1 MTKVALPATLTRL
14 DEALANLDLG
24 DIKAAKRQIEIIRAL
39 VLSEMDVETRLRT
52 KNAPRNWFRR
62 LLWKVRMA

>member
-14 DEALANLDLG
+14 EEALANLDLG

-39 VLSEMDVETRLRT
+39 VLSEMDVETRREQLKRQVT
-52 KNAPRNWFRR
+52 AMQLIRHF
-62 LLWKVRMA
+62 